1 VTTYADLRRAALALP
16 GVEEVPFHP
25 SSSEWMLR
33 VGKRGFAYSWQGGAL
48 LRLMRGRLEFLK
60 EVRPDTFRTF
70 ALPGGNWA
78 QVDLADLEE
87 DELARLV
94 REAWAGVAPAKLRK
108 SLPA

>member
-1 VTTYADLRRAALALP
+1 
-16 GVEEVPFHP
+16 
-25 SSSEWMLR
+25 MLR
-33 VGKRGFAYSWQGGAL
+33 VGKKGFAYSWQGGAL
-48 LRLMRGRLEFLK
+48 LRLMRDRLEFLK

-78 QVDLADLEE
+78 QVDLAQVEPAELE
-87 DELARLV
+87 ALV